1 MSEEKSSASA
11 ASGISRRTLL
21 RAAGVAG
28 VGAAAAGILARPTS
42 YAIAGNPTKLRLSWT
57 EFAACH
63 SPVAFAVSKG
73 FYAKRGLDVELFYQ
87 GSSGQTLVQSIATGK
102 TDAGAG
108 LLYDW
113 VKPLEQGLD
122 VKLFV
127 GSHGGCTRLLA
138 SRASGVTTLQGL
150 KGKTIVSYDVAS
162 PPKHSFQVA
171 LAKAG
176 LDPNNDVNWINV
188 PFDLVGETVARG
200 DADALAHLDP
210 WAFAHKKK
218 FDLVEVANT
227 QTGSFEGAVC
237 CVLGVNSAFL
247 EANTDAV
254 RRLAEANIE
263 IHEYTA
269 AHPDEVAKWFV
280 ENLNPGF
287 PYEDIHE
294 EIASWV
300 LHNHPVGKELEGQ
313 VKHAADDLALIG
325 VLDPTTDPAELAHR
339 VTVDIL
345 A

>member
-1 MSEEKSSASA
+1 MTKETT
-11 ASGISRRTLL
+11 GRISRRGVLGG
-21 RAAGVAG
+21 AAVLGA
-28 VGAAAAGILARPTS
+28 GAAAASLIASPRS
-42 YAIAGNPTKLRLSWT
+42 AIAGNPTKLRLSWT

-63 SPVAFAVSKG
+63 SPVAFALATG
-73 FYAKRGLDVELFYQ
+73 IYAKHNLDVELFYQ
-87 GSSGQTLVQSIATGK
+87 GASGQTLVQSIATNK

-138 SRASGVTTLQGL
+138 SKKSGVTTLEGL

-176 LDPNNDVNWINV
+176 LDPERDVNWLNV
-188 PFDLVGETVARG
+188 PFDLVGESVNRG

-227 QTGSFEGAVC
+227 QTGFFDGAVC

-247 EANTDAV
+247 EANKDAV

-263 IHEYTA
+263 IHEYTKS
-269 AHPDEVAKWFV
+269 HPDEVAQWFV
-280 ENLNPGF
+280 KNLNPGF
-287 PYEDIHE
+287 PVEDIHE
-294 EIASWV
+294 QVSSWV
-300 LHNHPVGKELEGQ
+300 LHNHPVGKELQDQ
-313 VKHAADDLALIG
+313 VKWAADDLALIK
-325 VLDPTTDPAELAHR
+325 VLDPTTDPAELAAR

>member
-1 MSEEKSSASA
+1 MSDEKSRTPA
-11 ASGISRRTLL
+11 AGVSRRTLL
-21 RAAGVAG
+21 RAAGAAG
-28 VGAAAAGILARPTS
+28 ITVAAAGVVARPTS
-42 YAIAGNPTKLRLSWT
+42 YAVAGNPTKLRLSWT

-87 GSSGQTLVQSIATGK
+87 GASGQTLVQSIATGK

-138 SRASGVTTLQGL
+138 SKASGVTTLEGL

-176 LDPNNDVNWINV
+176 LDPNNDVNWTNV

-237 CVLGVNSAFL
+237 CVLGVNSDFL
-247 EANTDAV
+247 QANTDAV

-269 AHPDEVAKWFV
+269 AHPAEVAKWFV

-294 EIASWV
+294 QVASWV
-300 LHNHPVGKELEGQ
+300 LHNHPVGKELEAQ
-313 VKHAADDLALIG
+313 VKHAADDLALIQ

>member
-1 MSEEKSSASA
+1 MSTDRA
-11 ASGISRRTLL
+11 GRGYTRRTLL
-21 RAAGVAG
+21 QGAVAAGVG
-28 VGAAAAGILARPTS
+28 ISAAGIVAGS
-42 YAIAGNPTKLRLSWT
+42 SHYAIAGNPTKVRLSWT

-63 SPVAFAVSKG
+63 SPVAFALANG
-73 FYAKRGLDVELFYQ
+73 IYAKHGLDVELYYQ
-87 GSSGQTLVQSIATGK
+87 GASGQTLIQSIATNK

-138 SRASGVTTLQGL
+138 SKSSGITKLEEL

-176 LDPNNDVNWINV
+176 LDPERDVNWTNV
-188 PFDLVGETVARG
+188 PFDLVGESVNRG

-227 QTGSFEGAVC
+227 QTGFFDGAVC

-247 EANTDAV
+247 EANKDAV

-263 IHEYTA
+263 IHEYA
-269 AHPDEVAKWFV
+269 ASHPEEVAQWFV
-280 ENLNPGF
+280 KNLNPGF
-287 PYEDIHE
+287 PVEDIHE
-294 EIASWV
+294 QVSSWV
-300 LHNHPVGKELEGQ
+300 LHNHPVGKELREQ
-313 VKHAADDLALIG
+313 VKWAADDLALIK
-325 VLDPTTDPAELAHR
+325 VLDPGTDTTELANR

>member
-1 MSEEKSSASA
+1 MDSSRKTNAPSKF
-11 ASGISRRTLL
+11 SRRGVL
-21 RAAGVAG
+21 RAAGALG
-28 VGAAAAGILARPTS
+28 VGAAAAGLLARPTS
-42 YAIAGNPTKLRLSWT
+42 YAIAGNATKVRLSWT

-63 SPVAFAVSKG
+63 SPIAFALSKG
-73 FYAKRGLDVELFYQ
+73 IYAKHDLDIDLYYQ
-87 GSSGQTLVQSIATGK
+87 GASGQTLIQSIATNK

-138 SRASGVTTLQGL
+138 SKASGVTTLEGL

-176 LDPNNDVNWINV
+176 LDPNNDVNWTNV
-188 PFDLVGETVARG
+188 PFDLVGETVG
-200 DADALAHLDP
+200 KGQADALAHLDP
-210 WAFAHKKK
+210 WAYAHKKK

-247 EANTDAV
+247 DANKDAI
-254 RRLAEANIE
+254 RRLAEADIE
-263 IHEYTA
+263 IHEYTS

-280 ENLNPGF
+280 DNLNPGF
-287 PYEDIHE
+287 PFEDIRDQ
-294 EIASWV
+294 ISSWV
-300 LHNHPVGKELEGQ
+300 LHNHPVGKDLQDQ
-313 VKHAADDLALIG
+313 VKHAAADLSLIK
-325 VLDPTTDPAELAHR
+325 VLDPTTDPAELASR